1 MTLVF
6 LHRKALLPLVVN
18 VPDNVSEVPVPEEKV
33 REDWEKEPQLNAPV
47 MVRDVPVPDEKER
60 DGDDKVPES
69 VSEVPVP
76 DEKLMVEHVATPRL
90 EYVDVSEVC
99 EALVDVREVPE

>member
-1 MTLVF
+1 MVF
-6 LHRKALLPLVVN
+6 CPCVVN
-18 VPDNVSEVPVPEEKV
+18 VPDNVIEVPVPDEKV

-47 MVRDVPVPDEKER
+47 MVRDVPVPEEKER
-60 DGDDKVPES
+60 DGDTKAPES

-76 DEKLMVEHVATPRL
+76 DEKLMVEHVATPSVEL
-90 EYVDVSEVC
+90 LDVSEVC